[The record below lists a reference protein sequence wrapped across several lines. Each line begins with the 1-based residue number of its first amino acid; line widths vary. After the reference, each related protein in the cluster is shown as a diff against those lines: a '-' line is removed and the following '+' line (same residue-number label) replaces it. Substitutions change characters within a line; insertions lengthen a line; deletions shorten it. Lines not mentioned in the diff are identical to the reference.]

1 MRWIAALLSFIFL
14 AGAALFGL
22 FGNEN
27 GTYSPDSYPE
37 VYTLMKGSGLEVRY
51 TPALAVVSPS
61 RTDYLNITLWVRNTE
76 NTPKIVTLR
85 FREPA
90 SLVSTTADVL
100 SDYREANGDVTFRAV
115 SFVLPEKAEKV
126 FKIQLKNVY
135 RVLETDKEEYTVGV
149 STDAEEVKV
158 PVMLY
163 SQSVPYTSIW
173 PYHAALQ
180 DDPKRITLLL
190 DPADIRHFRGDVFH
204 LRAYRSTSS
213 SFSTSQTAEVRLVQR
228 FTGTLRFTYRAVS
241 NGTAASVDYFRVYA
255 YTADGVRTLVDVNN
269 LKNSDTGWVEFNAHV
284 RGLEK
289 LVFEA
294 KLTAGSYKTAE
305 VWVRDLHIGDGY
317 DIAYY
322 TVKDIPNSGSGWHNA
337 VFEFNVPPAQYSSI
351 VIVPQ
356 WNNGGRKDWVRIYVY
371 DGSDWQKKWEK
382 DMGDFCGGLRAW
394 LRQPVWIDTSNIE
407 QVNQVKVVWRH
418 KSNPHLYAKVYMV
431 PYDFPNTVFF
441 EEVCDQN
448 TTHTLQLQT
457 DGQFGILTFPQN
469 SCTVL
474 KEKTVDSV
482 WVRATYES
490 QQVEANWPIFYDP
503 DKSDDLLWRMYEQW
517 KSGLEVNGQ

>member
-1 MRWIAALLSFIFL
+1 VRWIAALLSFIFL
-14 AGAALFGL
+14 AGAALFVL
-22 FGNEN
+22 DNGN
-27 GTYSPDSYPE
+27 GAYSPDSYPE
-37 VYTLMKGSGLEVRY
+37 VYSLMKGEGLEVRY

-61 RTDYLNITLWVRNTE
+61 RTDYLNITLWVKNTE

-100 SDYREANGDVTFRAV
+100 SDYREADGDVTYRAV

-135 RVLETDKEEYTVGV
+135 RVLETDKEEYTISV

-255 YTADGVRTLVDVNN
+255 YTAGGVRTLADINN
-269 LKNSDTGWVEFNAHV
+269 LKNSDTGWVEFNSHV

-294 KLTAGSYKTAE
+294 KLTAGSYNTAE

-322 TVKDIPNSGSGWHNA
+322 TAKDIPNSGSGWHNA
-337 VFEFNVPPAQYSSI
+337 VFEFNVPPAQYDSI
-351 VIVPQ
+351 IIVPQ
-356 WNNGGRKDWVRIYVY
+356 WNNSGRKDWGRVYVY
-371 DGSDWQKKWEK
+371 DESWHLVETVDLGDTGYSYANRGYPIYIDGSQFGEISKVKIETRTDYTGATLGTVAFYGIPDTFPDVQAVLRCGGTEYTLTRTLDGRKASFQLPEGACVQPKEDWINEVPLTLRTLVGDSVFEQNATVRYILDSDRDLSLLWEK
-382 DMGDFCGGLRAW
+382 YLNAYGGG
-394 LRQPVWIDTSNIE
+394 S
-407 QVNQVKVVWRH
+407 
-418 KSNPHLYAKVYMV
+418 
-431 PYDFPNTVFF
+431 
-441 EEVCDQN
+441 
-448 TTHTLQLQT
+448 
-457 DGQFGILTFPQN
+457 
-469 SCTVL
+469 
-474 KEKTVDSV
+474 
-482 WVRATYES
+482 
-490 QQVEANWPIFYDP
+490 
-503 DKSDDLLWRMYEQW
+503 
-517 KSGLEVNGQ
+517 